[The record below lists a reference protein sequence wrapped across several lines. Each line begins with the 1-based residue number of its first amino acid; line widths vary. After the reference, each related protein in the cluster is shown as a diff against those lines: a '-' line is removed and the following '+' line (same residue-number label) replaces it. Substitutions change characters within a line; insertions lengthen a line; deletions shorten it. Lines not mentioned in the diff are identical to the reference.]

1 MVDDLQKKREADRR
15 SGLLGLA
22 ADRSPGEPGK
32 CLSVQEMS
40 TLLDGNCSTHERQRF
55 LVHLS
60 SCDSCYREWVALDH
74 VLYEKQAGK
83 KKRLLFQPS
92 FLALSGSLLAA
103 AASVIFFMNLD
114 YSPGPE
120 KAPLPSAAPEL
131 QMEATSEKSEKRRL
145 HGREKKVVP
154 APASLEKKVERHTL
168 SRQASEAVKGV
179 TAPMEEDA
187 VHSFSTADE
196 QAASALLQSAS
207 PAVDP
212 VQQWLHRVEENC
224 RSRSSGQAGWI
235 ELARQGDALPLTDQ
249 HLDLSAIVKHVHRL
263 GQGEDQAWV
272 CVEIQRIL
280 AESRKE

>member
-15 SGLLGLA
+15 SALLGLA
-22 ADRSPGEPGK
+22 ADRSPGEQGR

-40 TLLDGNCSTHERQRF
+40 ALLDGKCSTHERQRF

-83 KKRLLFQPS
+83 KKRFIFQPS

-103 AASVIFFMNLD
+103 AVSVLFFMNLD

-120 KAPLPSAAPEL
+120 KAALPSPSPEL
-131 QMEATSEKSEKRRL
+131 QMEATGEKSEKRRL
-145 HGREKKVVP
+145 PGREQKGVP
-154 APASLEKKVERHTL
+154 APASLEKKVEPHSL
-168 SRQASEAVKGV
+168 SRQAGEAVKGV
-179 TAPMEEDA
+179 TTPMEEDA
-187 VHSFSTADE
+187 VHSFSAADE
-196 QAASALLQSAS
+196 QAAPALPQSAS
-207 PAVDP
+207 PAGDP
-212 VQQWLHRVEENC
+212 VRQWLYRVEEDC
-224 RSRSSGQAGWI
+224 RSRSSGQAGWF
-235 ELARQGDALPLTDQ
+235 ELARQGDALVLTDQ

-263 GQGEDQAWV
+263 AQGEDQAWV